1 MAERGYFWVGG
12 ELMRKLR
19 NSIIYLVIYLS
30 ILFNIE
36 RIDIGGPNAINIS
49 TDVYVLIV
57 TAIIMVLA
65 IGWFKSL
72 NQPTL
77 ILLWTAAYFAMR
89 AILLSHRPIVGG
101 GFTYLTFTEWG
112 MLTIGVVLAQIL
124 ALNIGGVEKTLKDFA
139 FANITGIPRIEEA
152 RERIQAELYRSR
164 RFQRP
169 LSIIILEKEWN
180 NSQINVNTELDAQS
194 VLMAEYVSAI
204 IVRELSTQ
212 LRQTDFMLEHD
223 KRGKFVI
230 VSPDTDRPGV
240 DRLIERLKSLDQIK
254 LFSVNFGAATFPEQG
269 LTFEHLMEKAET
281 NLRQRAESSIG
292 SVSQE
297 KIADSQPVN
306 VQ

>member
-1 MAERGYFWVGG
+1 
-12 ELMRKLR
+12 MRKLR
-19 NSIIYLVIYLS
+19 NSIIYLVLYLS
-30 ILFNIE
+30 VLFNIE
-36 RIDIGGPNAINIS
+36 RIDVGGPNVINIS

-77 ILLWTAAYFAMR
+77 ILLWTAVYFAMR
-89 AILLSHRPIVGG
+89 ALFLAHRPIVGG
-101 GFTYLTFTEWG
+101 GFTYITFTEWG
-112 MLTIGVVLAQIL
+112 MLTIGVVIAQIL
-124 ALNIGGVEKTLKDFA
+124 ASNIGGVEKALKDFA
-139 FANITGIPRIEEA
+139 FANVTGIPRIDEA
-152 RERIQAELYRSR
+152 QEKIQAEIYRSR
-164 RFQRP
+164 RFQRS
-169 LSIIILEKEWN
+169 LSIIVLEKDWN
-180 NSQINVNTELDAQS
+180 DSRTSINTELDAQS

-230 VSPDTDRPGV
+230 VSPDTDRAGV

-254 LFSVNFGAATFPEQG
+254 LFSVRFGAATFPEQG

-281 NLRQRAESSIG
+281 DLRQRTGSS
-292 SVSQE
+292 VEALAQE
-297 KIADSQPVN
+297 KIPDSQPVN
-306 VQ
+306 VQH